1 MLTARAEES
10 DRVAG
15 LELGADDY
23 VVKPFS
29 PRELA
34 ARVNGVL
41 RRANGRST
49 VAPGPLVYG
58 ELMIEPLSR
67 QVTLDGQNVE
77 MTPKEFDVLAFLAS
91 SPRQVFSRAQL
102 LESVWQSSPEW
113 QDPATVT
120 VHVRRIRNKIE
131 IDPETPTLDQHGVGR
146 RVSIRAMSDK
156 IPRSPVNRLGLRF
169 LAAMLAVLGVAIVM
183 IALAAQSMFINDH
196 DLRLLMWA
204 LVPAVLGAAIVA
216 VLMARPVARD
226 ANRICDAAIRVAD
239 GDLTARTGVTRSD
252 ELGDAAAMFDVMVDR
267 LDAIERERSLM
278 LSSIS
283 HDLRTPLTALRAS
296 VEAIRD
302 GVAADPD
309 QYLSG
314 MERQVRALSALVDDL
329 QLHSRLISGTMELH
343 RNRLDLT
350 ELADEA
356 METVR
361 PIATARNIALLLEAT
376 RRVLVDA
383 DGPQLARVVRNLL
396 ENAIRHAPDGSVVLV
411 QIDERDGFATLRVV
425 DQGPGFPTDFKDH
438 AFEPFTR
445 ADPARDTRTGTAGL
459 GLSIALG
466 IVTAHGGSIAVGDGP
481 GGVVELLLPI

>member
-1 MLTARAEES
+1 MAS
-10 DRVAG
+10 
-15 LELGADDY
+15 
-23 VVKPFS
+23 KP
-29 PRELA
+29 PR
-34 ARVNGVL
+34 G
-41 RRANGRST
+41 
-49 VAPGPLVYG
+49 
-58 ELMIEPLSR
+58 M
-67 QVTLDGQNVE
+67 
-77 MTPKEFDVLAFLAS
+77 
-91 SPRQVFSRAQL
+91 
-102 LESVWQSSPEW
+102 
-113 QDPATVT
+113 
-120 VHVRRIRNKIE
+120 
-131 IDPETPTLDQHGVGR
+131 
-146 RVSIRAMSDK
+146 
-156 IPRSPVNRLGLRF
+156 NRLGLRF
-169 LAAMLAVLGVAIVM
+169 LAAMLAVLGVAILM
-183 IALAAQSMFINDH
+183 IAIAAQSMFINDH

-226 ANRICDAAIRVAD
+226 ANRICEAAMRVAD

-252 ELGDAAAMFDVMVDR
+252 ELGEAAAMFDVMVDR
-267 LDAIERERSLM
+267 LDAVERERALM

-329 QLHSRLISGTMELH
+329 QLHSRLVSGTMELQ
-343 RNRLDLT
+343 RLRLDLT

-361 PIATARNIALLLEAT
+361 PIAETRKISLLLEA
-376 RRVLVDA
+376 RHRVMVDA
-383 DGPQLARVVRNLL
+383 DGSQLARVIRNLL

-411 QIDERDGFATLRVV
+411 QIDEHDASATLRVV
-425 DQGPGFPTDFKDH
+425 DQGPGFPTDFRDR

-459 GLSIALG
+459 GLSIARG
-466 IVTAHGGSIAVGDGP
+466 IVTAHGGSIGVGDGP
-481 GGVVELLLPI
+481 GGVVEILLPA